1 MEIDSLF
8 QLTLNNKNRKHKM
21 KTRFSIIITTLLAG
35 CGSIGSY
42 TENQKSTQVSFSEY
56 STETGSYLN
65 QQASLK
71 VAETG
76 LVSGSTLLYSALGR
90 SSRFNTKKDNF
101 NVTYP
106 LWINE
111 SEIDEVELAIN
122 EYRHWRAEVIP
133 RNHSTIEP
141 INEYVSEWMQG
152 VTFKFGLYNS
162 EQGKAFLSICYEF
175 SKSGV
180 CTFTYMIDE
189 QSVELLSDDLN
200 KFKQNLFD
208 FDS

>member
-1 MEIDSLF
+1 LYAA
-8 QLTLNNKNRKHKM
+8 Q
-21 KTRFSIIITTLLAG
+21 
-35 CGSIGSY
+35 GS
-42 TENQKSTQVSFSEY
+42 
-56 STETGSYLN
+56 
-65 QQASLK
+65 
-71 VAETG
+71 
-76 LVSGSTLLYSALGR
+76 
-90 SSRFNTKKDNF
+90 SSRFNVNKDNF

-111 SEIDEVELAIN
+111 SEVDDVELAIN
-122 EYRHWRAEVIP
+122 KYRHWRAEVIP

-141 INEYVSEWMQG
+141 INEYVSEWMNG

-162 EQGKAFLSICYEF
+162 EQGEAFLSICYEF